1 MEDRK
6 LVVFRAPADLY
17 HDFKVTCVKERKT
30 IREVLTQLM
39 LNYIEAHDKN

>member
-6 LVVFRAPADLY
+6 LIAFKAPVDLY
-17 HDFKVTCVKERKT
+17 HNFKVLCVKERKT